1 MATTTK
7 INGVWHT
14 SNNIGGGSQGEHPYL
29 SLERLCPYLYKVTF
43 DAIPQ
48 DNGNNAPVGGGCS
61 SYVRNGK
68 LYRNFDFKYDNAA
81 SFIVRT
87 KDFEG
92 MAMLTGLNDGQMDD
106 ALIAQLP
113 YRMVDGRNNEG
124 IMVSVHLLFND
135 WEYTGAGQKSIPMTR
150 LPFEVLSRVKSM
162 ATIGTDL
169 ADVLGNLNVTIGMGD
184 YLLQC
189 LVTDG
194 TTTYAIIPPDTDNSA
209 YALINATAYP
219 KMSNF
224 RYVARAEVS
233 RYDMDL
239 QDRPTGIERYNLMPC
254 ELSDLRFTKAYET
267 ADRLS
272 EFIGLHGTT
281 KESTDAELEAIYE
294 DARSLYLDRERDGQ
308 TWQTMHSVVYGNKME
323 SLFIQ
328 EDWADDILDGGDYIE
343 KPSSFT
349 PGHLAALD
357 SDGNLEDGETGLDAS
372 KKYGRMNGQWVEI
385 SGGGSGTSDFDE
397 LTNRPKYNGTAM
409 THSTDIPAVPTI
421 STAIEADKT
430 SDAKTTSP
438 KAVYDFVDGLVGDI
452 VTLLAA
458 I

>member
-169 ADVLGNLNVTIGMGD
+169 ADVLGNLSVGEAMGD
-184 YLLQC
+184 YLLQV

-194 TTTYAIIPPDTDNSA
+194 TTTYAVIPPTSDNQS
-209 YALINATAYP
+209 YELVNATSYP

-239 QDRPTGIERYNLMPC
+239 QTRPTGIERFNAMPC
-254 ELSDLRFTKAYET
+254 PLEDLRFTLAYEEP
-267 ADRLS
+267 DRLS
-272 EFIGLHGTT
+272 EFIGIDGTT
-281 KESTDAELEAIYE
+281 KDSSDAELEAIYE
-294 DARSLYLDRERDGQ
+294 LARAEYLVRQRDGV
-308 TWQTMHSVVYGNKME
+308 TWQTMHSVVYGEKME
-323 SLFIQ
+323 ALFIQ
-328 EDWADDILDGGDYIE
+328 EDWSRNLVSAGTAAIIYGYLFEGVFYEESTHTTAIN
-343 KPSSFT
+343 PSSANQYVDMT
-349 PGHLAALD
+349 
-357 SDGNLEDGETGLDAS
+357 DATAPVP
-372 KKYGRMNGQWVEI
+372 YIWN
-385 SGGGSGTSDFDE
+385 GSGYVLLGEVSKQDLIDDE
-397 LTNRPKYNGTAM
+397 KSLAYAILKLYEDTESSKSNLTK
-409 THSTDIPAVPTI
+409 
-421 STAIEADKT
+421 AIEDDERVIAQALYEHEQKLNNLT
-430 SDAKTTSP
+430 Q
-438 KAVYDFVDGLVGDI
+438 I
-452 VTLLAA
+452 VASL
-458 I
+458 